1 MAIGEQIKKSD
12 SPPLESQIAFGS
24 KRPQNCQTAHILGGQ
39 AQKNTSQEFFLS
51 KFNAG
56 EFMRFN
62 PLQRRQT
69 LMPEPV

>member
-1 MAIGEQIKKSD
+1 
-12 SPPLESQIAFGS
+12 
-24 KRPQNCQTAHILGGQ
+24 LGGQ
-39 AQKNTSQEFFLS
+39 AQKNTSQEIFLS